1 MSQFD
6 SNDSS
11 QTNPFGEVIYTYS
24 RAQAIAD
31 GVLIDVSETAQELGF
46 RYPVALTQA
55 VWEDCVAWTKQDSER
70 KTYQDQS
77 GRLWDVLWMAACA
90 IRKSNRNTSE
100 VRYSLYRVPRDG
112 NGHLPRLTALKSV
125 VGPGDAG
132 EPVLTIML
140 PDED

>member
-11 QTNPFGEVIYTYS
+11 ATNPFGEVIYTYT
-24 RAQAIAD
+24 RAQAIED

-55 VWEDCVAWTKQDSER
+55 VWEDCVAWTKRDSDR
-70 KTYQDQS
+70 QTHQDQS

-90 IRKSNRNTSE
+90 IRKGDRNASE
-100 VRYSLYRVPRDG
+100 VRYSLYRVPRG
-112 NGHLPRLTALKSV
+112 GKGYLPRPTTLKSV
-125 VGPGDAG
+125 VGPGDDG
-132 EPVLTIML
+132 EPVLTILL
-140 PDED
+140 PQED